1 VVLPVYNAI
10 LKFQK
15 GRKMV
20 LLFDILLPMRLRPL
34 TLDICF
40 SQLSDKRPGD
50 ELFDQLD
57 TSILNNHL
65 KELMPNLTAK
75 VFRTF
80 NASFTLDDM
89 VKCSF
94 KLVPRHSHCH
104 KKIDYSV
111 LCYAFMYSINSFV
124 ICVSAQ
130 TSQSLKDQIKCL
142 FLI

>member
-1 VVLPVYNAI
+1 
-10 LKFQK
+10 
-15 GRKMV
+15 MV

-104 KKIDYSV
+104 KKRLFCSLLCIYV
-111 LCYAFMYSINSFV
+111 LN
-124 ICVSAQ
+124 
-130 TSQSLKDQIKCL
+130 L
-142 FLI
+142 F

>member
-1 VVLPVYNAI
+1 MFSCWLQFDFLGKDSIRYENTVEVVLPVYNAI

-20 LLFDILLPMRLRPL
+20 LLFDILLPMRPRPL

-94 KLVPRHSHCH
+94 KLLPRHSHCN
-104 KKIDYSV
+104 KRRLFCSLLCIYV
-111 LCYAFMYSINSFV
+111 LN
-124 ICVSAQ
+124 
-130 TSQSLKDQIKCL
+130 
-142 FLI
+142 